1 MFNVH
6 AAAKGMACSLCHQAL
21 AAAFQL
27 VQGGTAAELRAGGM
41 QCGCT
46 ALSVFSALNPF
57 WQPCLANTA
66 AVKGFGTSV
75 CLSPSHFSFQLL
87 DVVSLWQ

>member
-27 VQGGTAAELRAGGM
+27 VQGGTAAELRAGG
-41 QCGCT
+41 CSVG
-46 ALSVFSALNPF
+46 AL
-57 WQPCLANTA
+57 PCL
-66 AVKGFGTSV
+66 
-75 CLSPSHFSFQLL
+75 CFQL
-87 DVVSLWQ
+87 

>member
-27 VQGGTAAELRAGGM
+27 VQGGTAAELRAGG
-41 QCGCT
+41 CSVG
-46 ALSVFSALNPF
+46 ALA
-57 WQPCLANTA
+57 CLC
-66 AVKGFGTSV
+66 S
-75 CLSPSHFSFQLL
+75 QL
-87 DVVSLWQ
+87 